1 MARRAAIVIEDSED
15 ELPELASLFKAG
27 ASKTTTA
34 KSEKTVKATAGN
46 VAGGEGMIG
55 GEEQKGKPR
64 RRVLNGVSD
73 NPLLRPLGQVG
84 REKERKGRGKAASG
98 GLVAVSASGGV
109 GVSVGVGV
117 VGSAKEEVI
126 QRSKRKA
133 EEVKR
138 GVMVA
143 EILGHVES
151 INGNFNGSM
160 DRIEGSF
167 NGSIDRIEG
176 SFEGSMDRIERSM
189 DRTREG
195 NEEIRMGFRRTG
207 MAAVEQAPGING
219 VDNMA
224 DALEGLQLEQEED
237 VTKPRPRRGRV
248 ARPAAVVQAETP
260 EEEEEEEEDSPVV
273 DTRPRRVR
281 MGKPVAIV
289 RAKTPEE
296 EDDSLVQDESDD
308 MSDFIVSDDSSVE
321 EEEEDDLSPVPAPK
335 SVRKLVRG
343 RRPDASSQPEAPK
356 AKQTQALHLDWSD
369 DDTKEESL
377 APHPVTRRLFPTEKG
392 QDTSKGFEEE
402 CPILS
407 YDPPTSKS
415 SRKPAKKTIFTTPPP
430 SPKKTLVSPKKLP
443 RIPTA
448 AHSPSTD
455 DFWKADVVNN
465 WNDEFS
471 PQKPLQPLNLG
482 PSPEDLTG
490 PPRKASPA
498 KKDKALIERKKRFNE
513 NKHAIALSFLRELDE
528 EITDGKVSSLA
539 ASTGG
544 ISIVWSKKLNTTA
557 GRANWK
563 REAIRTRPLG
573 GTSAPTTTYRH
584 HASIELAE
592 KVIDDED
599 RLLNVVAHEFCHL
612 ANFMVSGVMNNPH
625 GKEFKAWASRCSAR
639 FGGRGIEV
647 TTKHSYEIAFKYVWQ
662 CTEAGC
668 RLEFKRHSK
677 SIDPKRHS
685 CGLCK
690 GRLVQTRPVPREG
703 GGEKVMGEYQA
714 YVRDNIGRVRRE
726 NVGSPQKDVMALV
739 GRGYRELKA
748 ARLKELG
755 KSSLSVDSAKDEK
768 ELEVDPV
775 DSIVKKI
782 DFLDLTTP

>member
-15 ELPELASLFKAG
+15 ELPELASLFKAKDL
-27 ASKTTTA
+27 KTIKDVERTEVTQ
-34 KSEKTVKATAGN
+34 KE
-46 VAGGEGMIG
+46 
-55 GEEQKGKPR
+55 KGKPR

-84 REKERKGRGKAASG
+84 REKERKGRGKAASSA
-98 GLVAVSASGGV
+98 LVSVSASGG
-109 GVSVGVGV
+109 GIVGVGV
-117 VGSAKEEVI
+117 VGFAKEEVVL
-126 QRSKRKA
+126 RSKVDVVRTA
-133 EEVKR
+133 EGEVKSDT
-138 GVMVA
+138 GMVG
-143 EILGHVES
+143 EILGSLES
-151 INGNFNGSM
+151 LSGRFNEGT
-160 DRIEGSF
+160 DRI
-167 NGSIDRIEG
+167 
-176 SFEGSMDRIERSM
+176 EGSMDRIERSM
-189 DRTREG
+189 DRIEEG
-195 NEEIRMGFRRTG
+195 YEEIRMGYRGRG
-207 MAAVEQAPGING
+207 KAAVEQAQATNG
-219 VDNMA
+219 VDKMA
-224 DALEGLQLEQEED
+224 DALEGLQLEEEED
-237 VTKPRPRRGRV
+237 VAKPRPRRVRAV
-248 ARPAAVVQAETP
+248 KPAAVVQAEAP
-260 EEEEEEEEDSPVV
+260 EEEEDSPVV

-281 MGKPVAIV
+281 TTKPAAIV

-296 EDDSLVQDESDD
+296 DDSLAEDESDD

-321 EEEEDDLSPVPAPK
+321 EIEEEDDLSPLPAPK

-343 RRPDASSQPEAPK
+343 RRPDTSSQSEVPK
-356 AKQTQALHLDWSD
+356 VKETQALHLDWSD
-369 DDTKEESL
+369 DDTKEESV
-377 APHPVTRRLFPTEKG
+377 APRPVTRRLFPTEKNE
-392 QDTSKGFEEE
+392 DTAKGFEEE

-415 SRKPAKKTIFTTPPP
+415 SRKPAKKTSFTTPPP

-448 AHSPSTD
+448 THSPSTD
-455 DFWKADVVNN
+455 DFWKADVVND

-471 PQKPLQPLNLG
+471 PQKPLRPLNLG

-490 PPRKASPA
+490 SPRKASPA

-573 GTSAPTTTYRH
+573 GTGAPTTTYRH

-612 ANFMVSGVMNNPH
+612 ANFMVSGVTNNPH

-662 CTEAGC
+662 CTEVGC

-690 GRLVQTRPVPREG
+690 GKLVQTRPVPRGEV

-755 KSSLSVDSAKDEK
+755 KSALSIDSAKDEK
-768 ELEVDPV
+768 GLEEDPV

-782 DFLDLTTP
+782 DFLDLTTL

>member
-15 ELPELASLFKAG
+15 ELPELASLFKAKHL
-27 ASKTTTA
+27 KTI
-34 KSEKTVKATAGN
+34 ED
-46 VAGGEGMIG
+46 GGET
-55 GEEQKGKPR
+55 EVPLKEKGKAR

-84 REKERKGRGKAASG
+84 MEKERKGRGKAASSA
-98 GLVAVSASGGV
+98 LVSVSASGG
-109 GVSVGVGV
+109 GVVGVGV
-117 VGSAKEEVI
+117 VESTKEEVI
-126 QRSKRKA
+126 QREMGKVVRTEGGGLRKA

-143 EILGHVES
+143 EILGHVGS
-151 INGNFNGSM
+151 INGSM
-160 DRIEGSF
+160 DRIEKGYK
-167 NGSIDRIEG
+167 
-176 SFEGSMDRIERSM
+176 
-189 DRTREG
+189 
-195 NEEIRMGFRRTG
+195 EIRMGYQGRG
-207 MAAVEQAPGING
+207 KAAVDQAQATNG
-219 VDNMA
+219 VDKMT
-224 DALEGLQLEQEED
+224 DDLEGLQLEGEED
-237 VTKPRPRRGRV
+237 VAMPKPRRGRV
-248 ARPAAVVQAETP
+248 VKAVAIAVARAEVP
-260 EEEEEEEEDSPVV
+260 EEDEEEEDDSPVV
-273 DTRPRRVR
+273 DKRARRVR
-281 MGKPVAIV
+281 IGKPAAIA
-289 RAKTPEE
+289 RANTPEE
-296 EDDSLVQDESDD
+296 EDDSLVQDEPDD

-321 EEEEDDLSPVPAPK
+321 EDDEEDEDDLSPVPAPK

-343 RRPDASSQPEAPK
+343 RRPDASSQSEVPK
-356 AKQTQALHLDWSD
+356 VKATQSLHLDWSD

-377 APHPVTRRLFPTEKG
+377 APPPVTRRLFPTEKNE
-392 QDTSKGFEEE
+392 DTAKGFEEE

-415 SRKPAKKTIFTTPPP
+415 SRKPAKKTSFTTPPP

-448 AHSPSTD
+448 THSPGTD
-455 DFWKADVVNN
+455 DFWKADVVND

-471 PQKPLQPLNLG
+471 PQKPLRPLNLG

-490 PPRKASPA
+490 SPRKASPA

-544 ISIVWSKKLNTTA
+544 VSIVWSKKLNTTA

-612 ANFMVSGVMNNPH
+612 ANFMVSGVTNNPH

-690 GRLVQTRPVPREG
+690 GKLVQTRPVPRGEG

-755 KSSLSVDSAKDEK
+755 KSALSIESAKEEK
-768 ELEVDPV
+768 GLEDDPV